1 MATAVRIIFSIACWL
16 WLLGYLDP
24 LFKKGNYMTDLV
36 RGFVVTLNKDMR
48 EDDADSILAA
58 LEMVKGVYSV
68 KPVISDIH
76 DMMAKEQALRD
87 IREKVYEVLK

>member
-1 MATAVRIIFSIACWL
+1 MATGVRIVFSIACWL

-36 RGFVVTLNKDMR
+36 RGFVVTLNKDLR
-48 EDDADSILAA
+48 EDDAADIHSA

-68 KPVISDIH
+68 KPMISDVH

-87 IREKVYEVLK
+87 IREKLYEVLK